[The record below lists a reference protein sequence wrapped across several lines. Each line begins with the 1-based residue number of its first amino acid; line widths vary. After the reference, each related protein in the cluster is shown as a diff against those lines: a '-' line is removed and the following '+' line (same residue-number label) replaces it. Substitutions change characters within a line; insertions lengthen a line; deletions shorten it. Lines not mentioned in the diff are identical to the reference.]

1 VEPTRGRASAS
12 AARDRSRVSAVLAG
26 RPSPFL
32 PRHPGDLIR
41 LATGLAI
48 LAGATAMVHRDR
60 VGMLEANLFRLVNDL
75 PGFLF
80 PLLWAVMQAGNLLAV
95 PVLAALAAATRRF
108 RLALDLAVAGTS
120 AWMLAKLVKL
130 VVARGRPPSLLD
142 HVIVHGPEPTGQGY
156 VSGHAAVAVAM
167 ATVASPYMG
176 RRARR
181 LVWVAA
187 LLVCVARMY
196 VGAHLPLDVVGG
208 AALGWA
214 VGALVQVLLGAPGG
228 RPTPARVVRELG
240 ARGIAA
246 AEVVAL
252 GGRDAARSARFL
264 ATTADGERLFV
275 KLVPRERRN
284 ADLLYR
290 AWRRLVR
297 GAVEPRG
304 ARGSSSPP
312 EQVERE
318 AYLGLLAAHAGVNTP
333 GVVLAEPYGNGGGL
347 LVQRWVAGRSLDE
360 LGPGE
365 VGDELLEA
373 TCREVGRLHGAGIAH
388 GDLTRAGVLVGEG
401 GRPWLVDFDHAE
413 AAAPPGRRDADVAEL
428 LASLAVRF
436 GAKRAVAAATA
447 GLGAEPVARALAG
460 VPRSALTEATRREL
474 RDQPALWDG
483 LRAEAGVADP
493 GAG

>member
-1 VEPTRGRASAS
+1 MEPTHGQVSTDVSWGRF
-12 AARDRSRVSAVLAG
+12 RVMLAG
-26 RPSPFL
+26 RPRPFL
-32 PRHPGDLIR
+32 PRHPGDLVR
-41 LATGLAI
+41 LVTGLAI
-48 LAGATAMVHRDR
+48 LVGATATIRRHR
-60 VGMLEANLFRLVNDL
+60 VGTFEANLFRLVNDL
-75 PGFLF
+75 PSYLF
-80 PLLWAVMQAGNLLAV
+80 PFLWAVMQAGNLLAV
-95 PVLAALAAATRRF
+95 PVVAAVAAATRRF

-120 AWMLAKLVKL
+120 AWMLAKLVKQ

-167 ATVASPYMG
+167 ATVASPYLG
-176 RRARR
+176 RRTRR
-181 LVWVAA
+181 LVWLAA
-187 LLVCVARMY
+187 LLVCLARMY
-196 VGAHLPLDVVGG
+196 VGAHLPLDVLGG

-214 VGALVQVLLGAPGG
+214 VGALVHLLLGAPGG
-228 RPTPARVVRELG
+228 RPAPARVARDLA
-240 ARGIAA
+240 ARGLAP

-264 ATTADGERLFV
+264 ASTTNGERLFV

-290 AWRRLVR
+290 AWRRLVH
-297 GAVEPRG
+297 GAFAPRDAG
-304 ARGSSSPP
+304 ESPSPP
-312 EQVERE
+312 ERVERE
-318 AYLGLLAAHAGVNTP
+318 AYLGLLAGQAGVNTP

-347 LVQRWVAGRSLDE
+347 LVQRWVAGHSLEE

-373 TCREVGRLHGAGIAH
+373 AWHQVGRLHAGGIAH
-388 GDLTRAGVLVGEG
+388 GDLTRASVLVGEG

-436 GAKRAVAAATA
+436 GAKRAMASATA
-447 GLGAEPVARALAG
+447 GLGVEPVVRALAS
-460 VPRSALTEATRREL
+460 VSRSALTAGTRREL
-474 RDQPALWDG
+474 RGQPGLWDG
-483 LRAEAGVADP
+483 LAAEAGVADHG
-493 GAG
+493 GAT